1 MSKIQKPGNANLMI
15 GDWNEERAGKNTAGQ
30 KPGNA
35 NLPIG
40 ELGKERAGQE
50 TGVSRVEKTA
60 SQETGVSGVNEWRS
74 RGYLPHY
81 DNSVAT
87 QHVTFH
93 LADSL
98 PVEVLQRLE
107 IELKA
112 VPVEKQDVERRKR
125 LDAWID
131 AGHGSCILREPA
143 IARMVENSIFFFDA
157 QRYRLLAWVVMPNHV
172 HVLFQ
177 PMNGWTVAETRAEHI
192 GASLGALKKS
202 LLNQAFSGEL

>member
-1 MSKIQKPGNANLMI
+1 MKESGV
-15 GDWNEERAGKNTAGQ
+15 
-30 KPGNA
+30 PGNA

-40 ELGKERAGQE
+40 DWIEERAGQE
-50 TGVSRVEKTA
+50 TGVPRGKKTA
-60 SQETGVSGVNEWRS
+60 IQENGAPGLNEWRS

-81 DNSVAT
+81 DNTVAT

-112 VPVEKQDVERRKR
+112 IPEEKQDVERRKR

-143 IARMVENSIFFFDA
+143 IARMVENSILFFDA
-157 QRYRLLAWVVMPNHV
+157 QRYRLMAWVVMPNHV

-177 PMNGWTVAETRAEHI
+177 AMNRWTVAGTV
-192 GASLGALKKS
+192 AS
-202 LLNQAFSGEL
+202 